1 MAYMRQMDGTPY
13 SVVTHERRGAG
24 AAFAAID
31 LGTNNCR
38 LLVGTP
44 TSDGFRVVD
53 SFSRTVRL
61 GEGLDGSGA
70 LSDAGMDRAIGA
82 LHACTA
88 RIGRRPI
95 RAIRA
100 VATEACRQARNG
112 PAFLARVRR
121 ETGLPIDMISPRE
134 EAELALE
141 SCAPLLRG
149 GDRRALVF
157 DIGGGSTE
165 LAWVRLQDGTP
176 PGLIGYASLPLG
188 VVTLSERYGK
198 AAFTP
203 DGFEAM
209 VAHVEA
215 LLAPFEAVHCI
226 GHETRAGGV
235 SVLGTSGTVTTLA
248 GIALNLLRYRRPL
261 IDGTVLSRAA
271 ADHALATVL
280 ALGPEGLGAHPCVG
294 VDRVPFVLPGCAVF
308 EAIRRVWPVA
318 DVIVADRGL
327 REGILL
333 RLMRQAAGLGTA
345 ADAPRRAF
353 TQPVGTTAL
362 AEPA

>member
-1 MAYMRQMDGTPY
+1 MAYICQMDGTSY
-13 SVVTHERRGAG
+13 SVAQPERRGTG

-44 TSDGFRVVD
+44 TSDGFRVID
-53 SFSRTVRL
+53 SFSRIVRL
-61 GEGLDGSGA
+61 GEGLDASGE
-70 LSDAGMDRAIGA
+70 LSDAAMDRSITA
-82 LHACTA
+82 LRACTA
-88 RIGRRPI
+88 RIERRPM

-112 PAFLARVRR
+112 PAFLARVRQ

-141 SCAPLLRG
+141 SCAPLLQRG
-149 GDRRALVF
+149 ERRALVF

-165 LAWVRLQDGTP
+165 LAWVRLQTGEP

-188 VVTLSERYGK
+188 VVTLSERYGP

-209 VAHVEA
+209 VAHVTA
-215 LLAPFEAVHCI
+215 RLAPFEAVHCI
-226 GHETRAGGV
+226 RHEIRAGGV
-235 SVLGTSGTVTTLA
+235 CALGTSGTVTTLA
-248 GIALNLLRYRRPL
+248 GIALNLARYRRPL
-261 IDGTVLSRAA
+261 IDGTVLTRAA
-271 ADHALATVL
+271 ADQALATVL
-280 ALGPEGLGAHPCVG
+280 ALGPDALGANPCIG
-294 VDRVPFVLPGCAVF
+294 FDRVPYVLPGCAVF
-308 EAIRRVWPVA
+308 EAIRRFWPLE

-353 TQPVGTTAL
+353 TQPVGTTAH